1 MVLRTCDVLA
11 GSVGEFDTEQRR
23 ANNVGVDIGEDNAGN
38 VSLWQ
43 YGCAIAP
50 HFCTGL
56 MFLRIEDQA
65 FVVFAG
71 RKFPVMLTFKTAM
84 DPLRE
89 LHVVKKT

>member
-65 FVVFAG
+65 FAPDRFHVFG
-71 RKFPVMLTFKTAM
+71 EFTSFIWI
-84 DPLRE
+84 
-89 LHVVKKT
+89 